1 MSETILLP
9 IPISWV
15 ESISFDRDGARV
27 WIGGGDPEEID
38 VDPETAN
45 RILALLKEVK

>member
-27 WIGGGDPEEID
+27 WVGGGDLEDIG